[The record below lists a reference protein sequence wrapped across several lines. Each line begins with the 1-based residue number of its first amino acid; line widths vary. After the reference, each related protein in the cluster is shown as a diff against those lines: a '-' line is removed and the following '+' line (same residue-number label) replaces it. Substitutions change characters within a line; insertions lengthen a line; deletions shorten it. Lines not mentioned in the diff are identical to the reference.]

1 MDFSVFNNKY
11 IIKGKLKVLTALH
24 IGSGVEENGHDA
36 PFITIEKKYSKNKEG
51 NPKGEYFYIPGSSF
65 RGYLSTKLERLL
77 EMENNYRFIAD
88 KGELNEGD
96 VKLIFGYTNLL
107 RKEKVN
113 IDENNKK
120 EKFVEEKRV
129 IRSVLNEFL
138 EKDLIERVL
147 KDEEEKN
154 KKEKKKDEEAL
165 EEAKKY
171 SSMSGKIHISDMKII
186 SKFDKSIKRDGIK
199 IDRNTG
205 ATERGGKFDYDVLPP
220 GTEFEFIMELDN
232 IEDYQLDLI
241 KVALIDILEEGDLFG
256 GKISRGIG
264 KCRLTLE
271 EVKFI
276 EAKNK
281 ENLKNY
287 ILKKEMKKLE
297 SKKDDNGV
305 ELNQEFKDFFEIKK
319 LTLGD

>member
-1 MDFSVFNNKY
+1 
-11 IIKGKLKVLTALH
+11 
-24 IGSGVEENGHDA
+24 
-36 PFITIEKKYSKNKEG
+36 
-51 NPKGEYFYIPGSSF
+51 
-65 RGYLSTKLERLL
+65 
-77 EMENNYRFIAD
+77 
-88 KGELNEGD
+88 
-96 VKLIFGYTNLL
+96 
-107 RKEKVN
+107 
-113 IDENNKK
+113 
-120 EKFVEEKRV
+120 
-129 IRSVLNEFL
+129 
-138 EKDLIERVL
+138 
-147 KDEEEKN
+147 
-154 KKEKKKDEEAL
+154 
-165 EEAKKY
+165 
-171 SSMSGKIHISDMKII
+171 MSGKIHISDMKII

-319 LTLGD
+319 LTLGN